1 MSSWYT
7 RTGRSS
13 TCVAVMDGS
22 ENSAPGNTCQGS
34 SVPEENKTLG
44 DRKHCTSCDA
54 PVKGHFGP
62 CGPAKCIVGLLN
74 KCSSRVGMST

>member
-1 MSSWYT
+1 M
-7 RTGRSS
+7 
-13 TCVAVMDGS
+13 AVMDGS

-54 PVKGHFGP
+54 PVVLWSLWP
-62 CGPAKCIVGLLN
+62 CEMHCWFAKQVVVE
-74 KCSSRVGMST
+74 SRAIGERGCLFERTVRGARQT